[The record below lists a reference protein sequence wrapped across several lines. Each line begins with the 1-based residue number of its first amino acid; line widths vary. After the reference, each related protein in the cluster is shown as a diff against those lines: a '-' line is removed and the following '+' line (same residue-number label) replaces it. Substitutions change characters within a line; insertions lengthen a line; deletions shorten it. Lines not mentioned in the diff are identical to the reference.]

1 MGLEIIGA
9 AVRGMTGSGSTSSPR
24 AANERL
30 AIIGGGMGGVATAWL
45 CDPSFRVSLFEAK
58 EKLGGNCDS
67 ETITH
72 GGRDVVVDLG
82 AQFFHPETHPTYI
95 ALLELLEVQGSPSVA
110 RAVRRLEV
118 PAGLCVL
125 PLDGSEPYFSSTNLV
140 RTPLHALDFAIYMN
154 AARKMAFT
162 GDYDVTMGDWVEGL
176 RVSERFKTQ
185 ILLPWLTASEGHP
198 LEDTKRSSARAILQL
213 FAPSH
218 PRSPL
223 TKPTFW
229 STRGGFQATITALA
243 EQCSNAAVHL
253 RTPIVRLEKV
263 EKEWFVH
270 SRDARW
276 GPFDAV
282 VVNAPPWE
290 SKKLLARLPWAE
302 GLVKVLDGYEHRS
315 HELAI
320 HRDPAYVH
328 GDRRNWVLANVGV
341 ETGSVAREPDGRNE
355 LSIWLGAGWGRT
367 LDVFKSWTTYRREAP
382 REALFERSFAHAIKT
397 PAMMDASRRLRSWQG
412 TEGLWLAG
420 HFTSGIDLQ
429 ESALCSAMDVVRSL
443 CSSSPRLAALTSR
456 RTVRVRGIA
465 R

>member
-1 MGLEIIGA
+1 M
-9 AVRGMTGSGSTSSPR
+9 STSSSR
-24 AANERL
+24 APNKRL

-45 CDPSFRVSLFEAK
+45 CGHDWSVSLFEAK

-67 ETITH
+67 ETITSD
-72 GGRDVVVDLG
+72 GRDFVVDLG

-95 ALLELLEVQGSPSVA
+95 ALLDLLEAQGSPAVA
-110 RAVRRLEV
+110 RAVRRLEI
-118 PAGLCVL
+118 PGGLCVL
-125 PLDGSEPYFSSTNLV
+125 PLDRSEPYFSSTNLV
-140 RTPLHALDFAIYMN
+140 RTPLHALDFAVYMH

-162 GDYDVTMGDWVEGL
+162 GDYGVTMADWVEGL
-176 RVSERFKTQ
+176 RVRERFKTQ

-218 PRSPL
+218 PKSPL

-229 STRGGFQATITALA
+229 SSRGGFQATITALA
-243 EQCSNAAVHL
+243 EQCSDTAIHV
-253 RTPIVRLEKV
+253 RTPILRVEKV
-263 EKEWFVH
+263 EEEWFVY

-290 SKKLLARLPWAE
+290 SKRLLARLPWAE
-302 GLVKVLDGYEHRS
+302 GLVAVLDDYEHLS
-315 HELAI
+315 HKLTI
-320 HRDPAYVH
+320 HADPTYVH
-328 GDRRNWVLANVGV
+328 RDRRNWVLANVGV
-341 ETGSVAREPDGRNE
+341 ETGSMGREPRGPGRGPEPDGRNE
-355 LSIWLGAGWGRT
+355 LSIWLGAGFGQTNGKT
-367 LDVFKSWTTYRREAP
+367 LDVFKSWTTYRRQAP
-382 REALFERSFAHAIKT
+382 KEVLFERTFQHSIKT

-412 TEGLWLAG
+412 TEGLWFAG

-443 CSSSPRLAALTSR
+443 CSSTPRLVALTSQR
-456 RTVRVRGIA
+456 ALRVRGIV